1 MENNEQISNPSS
13 AWSVEN
19 SKQQCML
26 HAFYTFA
33 NCNMNGIFY
42 LNPKANL

>member
-1 MENNEQISNPSS
+1 MEDNEQISNPSS
-13 AWSVEN
+13 AWSVKN

-33 NCNMNGIFY
+33 NCNMNPI
-42 LNPKANL
+42 LTL